1 MKTFITS
8 TIARIQGRI
17 KDFKSRPG
25 VMRRIVWCFGLA
37 ALCIFS
43 SVAVLIL
50 FIWLGMF
57 GEIPNKK
64 ELRSINHQVA
74 TEVFSADSVLLGRYY
89 WQERST
95 VPAKEVTPSLK
106 HALVATEDVR
116 FFKHRGIDTRS
127 LFRVFFKS
135 ILLQSESAGG
145 GSTIT
150 QQLAKNLYPRQAFA
164 IFSLPINK
172 VKEMIIARRLE
183 NVYSKDDI

>member
-1 MKTFITS
+1 MKAFFTS
-8 TIARIQGRI
+8 IMARIKDRI
-17 KDFKSRPG
+17 MDFKSRPG
-25 VMRRIVWCFGLA
+25 VIRRIVWYFGLA

-116 FFKHRGIDTRS
+116 FYSHGGVDTRS

-135 ILLQSESAGG
+135 ILLQKQSSGG

-150 QQLAKNLYPRQAFA
+150 QQLAKNLYP
-164 IFSLPINK
+164 
-172 VKEMIIARRLE
+172 
-183 NVYSKDDI
+183 